1 MYFIT
6 IFHIYGSWVEKYDLM
21 KKKSMSVII
30 NFDSRIRFPKFIK
43 EMGYLFLGTWIL
55 SYERNGMRFS
65 VLQTMEKELVV
76 PILIPMLIFC

>member
-43 EMGYLFLGTWIL
+43 EMGYLFLGT
-55 SYERNGMRFS
+55 
-65 VLQTMEKELVV
+65 
-76 PILIPMLIFC
+76 